1 MSEPVA
7 ALRSLASDVARAG
20 ERLHRA
26 GPERRARWLASA
38 FAHLSRADS
47 ELGREART
55 VLAAGSGLSE
65 PMVEWALENALAPL
79 TFEVLRELERSP
91 QPPHPQALRAR
102 PGRLCVVVLAGN
114 VVTGAARA
122 VGLPLLFGW
131 PVLTKASSGDD
142 TLARLLEA
150 ALAESDPELGDAYRV
165 ITYPAEREELNAALF
180 EQADAVAVYGSD
192 HTVHSIRAQL
202 GATASFIPHGH
213 GLGAAFIARSA
224 LAARETAQLA
234 ARGLAL
240 DVAAYDQRGCLS
252 PHVAW
257 VERGGLV
264 SPSHF
269 AELVHAELSLL
280 RTTLPRGRLPIDMAG
295 AQLSWRGVGAMRGT
309 LLEGDGFAV
318 SFEDAGPLRVSPG
331 YRNLQV
337 IALDSAAQLADKL
350 APLGVHLKCLGFAG
364 SLATSRDELVALAR
378 ALPARVAPRVCTV
391 GQMQR
396 PPVHALHDGLAP
408 WDGLLQWT
416 DCLADS
422 T

>member
-1 MSEPVA
+1 MSEPAA
-7 ALRSLASDVARAG
+7 ALRTLAGHVASAG
-20 ERLHRA
+20 ERLYCA

-47 ELGREART
+47 ELGREARS
-55 VLAAGSGLSE
+55 VLATGSGLSE
-65 PMVEWALENALAPL
+65 PMVEWALDSALSPL
-79 TFEVLRELERSP
+79 TFDVLRELEQSP
-91 QPPHPQALRAR
+91 RPPHPQALRAR
-102 PGRLCVVVLAGN
+102 PGRLCVIVLAGN

-131 PVLTKASSGDD
+131 PVLAKASSGDD

-165 ITYPAEREELNAALF
+165 VTYAAGREELNVALF
-180 EQADAVAVYGSD
+180 EQADVVAVYGSD

-202 GATASFIPHGH
+202 GATVGFIPHGH
-213 GLGAAFIARSA
+213 GLGVAFIARGA

-257 VERGGLV
+257 VERGGLI

-280 RTTLPRGRLPIDMAG
+280 RTTLPRGVLPIDAAS

-337 IALDSAAQLADKL
+337 IALDAAEQLPDKL
-350 APLGVHLKCLGFAG
+350 APLGVHLKCLGFVGA
-364 SLATSRDELVALAR
+364 SATHRDELVRLAG
-378 ALPARVAPRVCTV
+378 ALPTRVAPRVCTV

-416 DCLADS
+416 DCL
-422 T
+422 TEPT

>member
-1 MSEPVA
+1 ML
-7 ALRSLASDVARAG
+7 AL
-20 ERLHRA
+20 
-26 GPERRARWLASA
+26 
-38 FAHLSRADS
+38 
-47 ELGREART
+47 
-55 VLAAGSGLSE
+55 GSGLSE
-65 PMVEWALENALAPL
+65 PMVEWALESALSPL

-91 QPPHPQALRAR
+91 RPPHAAAVRAR

-122 VGLPLLFGW
+122 VGFPLLFGW
-131 PVLTKASSGDD
+131 PVLAKASSGDD
-142 TLARLLEA
+142 TLPRLLEA

-165 ITYPAEREELNAALF
+165 VTYSAEQAALNTALF
-180 EQADAVAVYGSD
+180 DQADAVAVYGSD
-192 HTVHSIRAQL
+192 RTVHDIRAQL
-202 GATASFIPHGH
+202 GATVSFLPHGH
-213 GLGAAFIARSA
+213 GLGTAFIARAA
-224 LAARETAQLA
+224 LTARETAQLA

-257 VERGGLV
+257 VERGGLI

-280 RTTLPRGRLPIDMAG
+280 RTTLPRGVLPIAAAG

-318 SFEDAGPLRVSPG
+318 SFEDAGALRVSPG

-337 IALDSAAQLADKL
+337 LALDSADQLPDKL

-364 SLATSRDELVALAR
+364 AQANRRDELARLAR
-378 ALPARVAPRVCTV
+378 SLPSRVAPRVCSV

-396 PPVHALHDGLAP
+396 PPVQALHDGLAA

-416 DCLADS
+416 DCLEG
-422 T
+422 